1 VIILSKNKALYGLIA
16 ATIVMT
22 GFSLALADV
31 IFTYTGY
38 ASVSVQG
45 APIAFSLGPNNL
57 YSPWISTATGPTGFS
72 VNVAVT
78 NAAEIYY
85 DEPIELTVNQAGNIY
100 VNNITISGSLINNMY
115 VNIVTGPQSSPS
127 LVGSLPIIQ
136 DGKYAARASFPS
148 TSPSLVSLSTGTY
161 YLSLWIEPYVPLSS
175 SSGTET
181 VTVSFGYN
189 VVANSAV
196 PVVTLATP

>member
-1 VIILSKNKALYGLIA
+1 M
-16 ATIVMT
+16 IVMT

-45 APIAFSLGPNNL
+45 APIAFSLGPNNSA
-57 YSPWISTATGPTGFS
+57 SPWISTATGPTGFS

-100 VNNITISGSLINNMY
+100 VNNITISESSTSLINNMY
-115 VNIVTGPQSSPS
+115 VNIVTGSPSSPT

-136 DGKYAARASFPS
+136 SGTYAAEAPHS
-148 TSPSLVSLSTGTY
+148 SLISLGPGTY
-161 YLSLWIEPYVPLSS
+161 YLSLWIEPNVPLSS
-175 SSGTET
+175 SSATET

-196 PVVTLATP
+196 PVVT

>member
-1 VIILSKNKALYGLIA
+1 MITLSKNKALYGLIA
-16 ATIVMT
+16 AMIVMT

-38 ASVSVQG
+38 ANVRVQR
-45 APIAFSLGPNNL
+45 APIAFSLGPNHFA
-57 YSPWISTATGPTGFS
+57 SPWISTTTGPRGFS
-72 VNVAVT
+72 VNVVVT

-181 VTVSFGYN
+181 VTGSFGYN

-196 PVVTLATP
+196 PVVT

>member
-1 VIILSKNKALYGLIA
+1 VITLSKNKALYGLIA

-38 ASVSVQG
+38 ANVTVQG
-45 APIAFSLGPNNL
+45 APIAFSLGPNNSA
-57 YSPWISTATGPTGFS
+57 SPWISTATRPTGFT

-85 DEPIELTVNQAGNIY
+85 DEPIELSVNQAGNIY
-100 VNNITISGSLINNMY
+100 VNNITISGSLISNMY
-115 VNIVTGPQSSPS
+115 VNIVQPSSSGSPT

-136 DGKYAARASFPS
+136 SGTYAAEAPHS
-148 TSPSLVSLSTGTY
+148 SLISLSAGTY
-161 YLSLWIEPYVPLSS
+161 YLSLWIEPNVPLSS
-175 SSGTET
+175 SSATET

-196 PVVTLATP
+196 PVVT

>member
-1 VIILSKNKALYGLIA
+1 M
-16 ATIVMT
+16 IVMT

-38 ASVSVQG
+38 ANVSVQG
-45 APIAFSLGPNNL
+45 APIAFSLGPNNSA
-57 YSPWISTATGPTGFS
+57 SPWISAATGPTGFT
-72 VNVAVT
+72 VKVAVT

-85 DEPIELTVNQAGNIY
+85 DEPIELSVKQAGNIY
-100 VNNITISGSLINNMY
+100 VDSITISGSSLISNMY
-115 VNIVTGPQSSPS
+115 VNIVTGSPSSPN

-136 DGKYAARASFPS
+136 SGTYAAEAPAS
-148 TSPSLVSLSTGTY
+148 SLVSLGQGTTY
-161 YLSLWIEPYVPLSS
+161 YLSLWIEPNLPLDSS
-175 SSGTET
+175 SATET

-196 PVVTLATP
+196 PVVT

>member
-1 VIILSKNKALYGLIA
+1 VITLSKNKALYGLIA
-16 ATIVMT
+16 AMIVMT

-38 ASVSVQG
+38 ANVSVKG
-45 APIAFSLGPNNL
+45 APIAFSLGPNNSA
-57 YSPWISTATGPTGFS
+57 SPWISTATGPTGFT

-85 DEPIELTVNQAGNIY
+85 YEPIELTVSTPGYIY
-100 VNNITISGSLINNMY
+100 VNNITISKSSTSLIYNMY
-115 VNIVTGPQSSPS
+115 VNIAASSSSTTPG
-127 LVGSLPIIQ
+127 GSLPIIQ
-136 DGKYAARASFPS
+136 NGGSAAQAPAS
-148 TSPSLVSLSTGTY
+148 SPISLGPGTY
-161 YLSLWIEPYVPLSS
+161 YLSLWIEPYVPLVSNS
-175 SSGTET
+175 ATET

-196 PVVTLATP
+196 PVAT